1 MQFDLL
7 RALEAVVAGEK
18 ARVRAGNSEIKILD
32 FIAEDGREQHAKL
45 GNTKMPDSVQNA

>member
-7 RALEAVVAGEK
+7 RAPEAVVAGEK
-18 ARVRAGNSEIKILD
+18 ASVSAGNSEIKILD

-45 GNTKMPDSVQNA
+45 GNIELPDSVKNA